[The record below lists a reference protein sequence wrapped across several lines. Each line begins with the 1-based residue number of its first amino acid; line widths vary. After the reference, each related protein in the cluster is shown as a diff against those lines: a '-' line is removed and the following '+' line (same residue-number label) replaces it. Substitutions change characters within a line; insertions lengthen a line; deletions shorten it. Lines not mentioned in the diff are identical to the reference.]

1 MSPREPADNPTAE
14 GAGQTP
20 PRRDRDADVDHVRL
34 AQLVAA
40 NYTPPAPTLPPTELA
55 ARRSALLS
63 SENDALVREP
73 PARLAAAPDSAPA
86 RAAQRF
92 DSARVTAAPP
102 PPPAYSAAP
111 QSYLPLAASA
121 VRPKSSLSCVW
132 LALLALLLLTGG
144 GAFLGWRMW
153 SRSAS
158 PSQANTNAP
167 PANVSS
173 IKPLP
178 SSLPSQVFVPGGT
191 FRMGRDDVGEA
202 LRNEYPAHAVTL
214 TKFFIDRTEVTNAE
228 YAEFVRETGHPAPSA
243 GGQGEQETPYWKPWT
258 GGSPPAGQEQWPVR
272 NVTAADARAF
282 AAWRSKRDG
291 VAYRLPSEEEWEY
304 AARSGGAFRLYPWGD
319 EFLDDRANVDAAL
332 PQPTGS
338 HPRGASREGALD
350 LIGNVWEWTSSDA
363 SIYPGNRD
371 LAAPDKGMKVARG
384 GSYQSRA
391 RGGAAVTATTRT
403 FIHPETK
410 HPTLGFRLMRGGS

>member
-1 MSPREPADNPTAE
+1 MSRREPEDNPTAE
-14 GAGQTP
+14 GAGETP

-102 PPPAYSAAP
+102 PPPADSAAP

-158 PSQANTNAP
+158 LSQANTNAP

-173 IKPLP
+173 SSPSRLP
-178 SSLPSQVFVPGGT
+178 CPHRSSSPAARFGWDAT
-191 FRMGRDDVGEA
+191 TWA
-202 LRNEYPAHAVTL
+202 KTLRNEYPAHAVTL
-214 TKFFIDRTEVTNAE
+214 TNFFMDRTEVTNAE

-243 GGQGEQETPYWKPWT
+243 EGSGRTGRRRTGSRGT
-258 GGSPPAGQEQWPVR
+258 GGNPPAGQEQWPVR
-272 NVTAADARAF
+272 NVTVGGRAEPSPRGARSATASRTACRARKNGSTRRAA
-282 AAWRSKRDG
+282 
-291 VAYRLPSEEEWEY
+291 
-304 AARSGGAFRLYPWGD
+304 AARSGSTRGVTSFSTTAPTWTPHCRS
-319 EFLDDRANVDAAL
+319 RSARTRAAL
-332 PQPTGS
+332 
-338 HPRGASREGALD
+338 
-350 LIGNVWEWTSSDA
+350 
-363 SIYPGNRD
+363 
-371 LAAPDKGMKVARG
+371 
-384 GSYQSRA
+384 RA
-391 RGGAAVTATTRT
+391 RACST
-403 FIHPETK
+403 
-410 HPTLGFRLMRGGS
+410 